1 MKKLTVEL
9 PDGLVEE
16 AQDLG
21 LPISSDAIEAM
32 IREALRDRV
41 VDRLFRT
48 ANRLAAADFPPMTMK
63 EIQAEVNAVRAKRR
77 LSRVGRRIT

>member
-1 MKKLTVEL
+1 MTPVHEEIVMKTLTVEL

-16 AQDLG
+16 AQDAG

-32 IREALRDRV
+32 IRENLRDKA

-48 ANRLAAADFPPMTMK
+48 ANRLAAAGFPPMTTE

-77 LSRVGRRIT
+77 